1 MQKKY
6 VFVMNAIE
14 LLQKLVMGKRVEGVL
29 YMDEDTGKLTFK
41 AYNRT
46 CPKKRAKDRLICAL
60 ENGWLKESPQ
70 RIKFFNSVKK
80 ELGVPRITEVM
91 ARELDAAMSAMIR
104 EKLAE
109 FREKTIDDILD
120 EV

>member
-1 MQKKY
+1 
-6 VFVMNAIE
+6 MNAIE

-70 RIKFFNSVKK
+70 RIKFYNSVKKEFYNSVKK

-109 FREKTIDDILD
+109 FREKTIDEILE